1 VSKAKI
7 ICVATGIFP
16 PDTGG
21 PAKFA
26 ETFLKWCQQNG
37 QRVEAVSLTDTATKD
52 ISFENANVKLISRN
66 QFLFNRYIKTIL
78 ALSRKLLTRRAVI
91 ANGLFL
97 EVYFASLLTN
107 RNYTCKVPGDI
118 VWERARN
125 SGYTSKSLADFQNE
139 TLNTRYKLFRDLFS
153 RSLRRANKVIVPTRQ
168 LQELCINWGVH
179 SEKIL
184 VIPNSVDTLL
194 FSSDDNDKRL
204 FDVIS
209 VGRLIGLKNIKEV
222 IHACTELN
230 LSLAVVGDGPE
241 RSSLER
247 VARELSSN
255 TVFYGNQEQENV
267 LKLLRS
273 SSCFVLNSSGEGGT
287 PYSLL
292 EARSVGLFSV
302 ATQGTGSSEVI
313 NHLVDGLLCG
323 ENGPTLREALKIF
336 VRDKH
341 FVYEAKNKAI
351 MDTRIRFDSRVQFKR
366 ILDVVIGE
374 S

>member
-1 VSKAKI
+1 MGKAKI

-37 QRVEAVSLTDTATKD
+37 QRVEVVSFTDTATKD
-52 ISFENANVKLISRN
+52 ILFENSNVKLISRN
-66 QFLFNRYIKTIL
+66 QSLLNRYIKTIF
-78 ALSRKLLTRRAVI
+78 ALSRKLLTKRAII

-107 RNYTCKVPGDI
+107 RNYVCKVPGDI

-125 SGYTSKSLADFQNE
+125 SGYTGKSLTEFQNE
-139 TLNTRYKLFRDLFS
+139 TLSARYKLFRNLFS
-153 RSLRRANKVIVPTRQ
+153 RSLKRANKVIVPTRQ
-168 LQELCINWGVH
+168 LQELCIGWGVR
-179 SEKIL
+179 SERIL

-194 FSSDDNDKRL
+194 FSSDESTKPL

-209 VGRLIGLKNIKEV
+209 VGRLIGLKNVKEV

-241 RSSLER
+241 RSSLEG

-255 TVFYGNQEQENV
+255 TVFFGNEKQESV
-267 LKLLRS
+267 LKLLQS

-292 EARSVGLFSV
+292 EARSVGLFSI

-323 ENGPTLREALKIF
+323 KNGPTLREALEIF
-336 VRDKH
+336 VRDKP
-341 FVYEAKNKAI
+341 FVYEAKEKAI
-351 MDTRIRFDSRVQFKR
+351 MDTRNRFDSRIQFKR
-366 ILDVVIGE
+366 IRDVVIGE